1 MNNNFT
7 KLMLAALL
15 TGGCLSASAQQLAFP
30 EAAGWGRFAVGAR
43 NGGTV
48 YHVTNLN
55 DSGTGSLRDAISQ
68 SNRFIVFD
76 VSGVINIK
84 DRLVFKNNQYIA
96 GQTAPGEGITVYG
109 NGVSFSGASNI
120 IVRHMRFRM
129 GHGGSSGKDCAG
141 IASGHDMI
149 FDHCSFS
156 WGLDETFSINS
167 NGAGSSHHITISNS
181 IMSQG
186 LQPHSAGGLMQDPA
200 ITLYRNLYA
209 DNKTRNNKIKTVNQ
223 YTNNIVYNW
232 NAAAYNMGG
241 DSEGDSYCNIE
252 SNLFIS
258 GPSGGKSPFTG
269 GNSNFHCYGDDNWQ
283 DTNNDGTYNPWETTD
298 YSGADRKSEPYTTL
312 TFNGNDYTFPILEK
326 WAAKDLVDKL
336 LPVVGANLPYRDMV
350 DFYVVNQ
357 VKSFGKDGALISTE
371 EQLPFGVPSSWTT
384 ANFTKPVD
392 TDNDGIPDEWEKNNG
407 LNPNDPSD
415 ATKIAANGY
424 ANIENYINSLTVDN
438 RPLYLRAPLFFSVA
452 SSTENSITL
461 SWSDYTEGEE
471 GFILEQKDGDT
482 WKEWKRIP
490 ANTESYVLSGLEPGT
505 TYNLRLKAYKGEN
518 YSDAVEL
525 VAKSRPKYVEMVDCD
540 NFVGDADNWLIAPT
554 TDETETLEG
563 SVTKK
568 AVVVRSD
575 ANVTLAGTGS
585 LDGEA
590 SLNKTG
596 KGTLKVE
603 TENGY
608 KGATVLHDGVF
619 SFATLKNGGVNSS
632 IGASDEFAQNWIWN
646 GGTWN
651 YTGGNTSTNRN
662 AQLYKDTEFRVE
674 NASTVTMNGA
684 IEGDGNMT
692 FSGKGTISPASPSF
706 FQYNGKTVLADGGT
720 LKLGYLKSV
729 ESKQIFLG
737 DETANPA
744 LVLAGGNF
752 TVANGSGLT
761 ICYRFPIEVKE
772 GTYSTFKV
780 DKLNTIRSSVSG
792 TGTLELQ
799 IPYVREYIEGDWTK
813 FYGTLVAKGLG
824 SSSEGS
830 QLMFQSGSK
839 GMPNARVRL
848 ITNTRLMSWANN
860 ANLRLGGLS
869 GDKGTY
875 IGSSGKNAN
884 SAMTW
889 RIGNA
894 NTDEEFNGVID
905 NKTSAGKE
913 GKTNIIKEGS
923 GVWRVNGNNTYTGST
938 VINGGTMVFNG
949 KNTGA
954 GNITVNNEGSKL
966 AGKGSLAGAVVIG
979 ANATIQAG
987 DTLVNGSVLT
997 LGKTLALRDGTTV
1010 EIPADKMN
1018 SNYIAVGGAV
1028 TMGQNVT
1035 LKIADGEFKEAPYA
1049 DTKIQVF
1056 SSANLSITGQFAK
1069 IVPEVPGV
1077 GQTWD
1082 TSALYTEG
1090 YIKVVGGEAKPVDP
1104 TPDPDPDPTPGETK
1118 YALLAYGNM
1127 VAGSYDNSS
1136 YKNMLT
1142 GAQNDEAAGFS
1153 MVITGNLAKSYTKGS
1168 SNPKMT
1174 VEYKGEEIQR
1184 TPIVGSNQTENTI
1197 FLPENAK
1204 VTKMRIWSYTSKN
1217 SSDRPTWWSNVA
1229 GKEYAKDETTEL
1241 RLTSTVTDPDDV
1253 TFTLPSVSET
1263 LTFKNTGEAQ
1273 AYIIALEYYLSNS
1286 TGIDNAATGGV
1297 PVRIQYYDLKGGL
1310 VANPSV
1316 GGIYIMRAT
1325 MDNGKVIVRKVM
1337 K

>member
-15 TGGCLSASAQQLAFP
+15 TGGSLGASAQQLAFP
-30 EAAGWGRFAVGAR
+30 EAAGWGRYAVGAR

-129 GHGGSSGKDCAG
+129 GHGGTSGKDCAG
-141 IASGHDMI
+141 IANGHDMI

-167 NGAGSSHHITISNS
+167 NGACSSYRITISNS

-209 DNKTRNNKIKTVNQ
+209 DNNTRNNKIKTVNQ

-241 DSEGDSYCNIE
+241 DSEGESYCNIE

-269 GNSNFHCYGDDNWQ
+269 GNTNFHCYADGNWQ
-283 DTNNDGTYNPWETTD
+283 DTNNDGVYNPWEATD
-298 YSGADRKSEPYTTL
+298 YSGADLQSTPYSDV
-312 TFNGNDYTFPILEK
+312 TFNGVTYTFPTLEK

-336 LPVVGANLPYRDMV
+336 LPIVGANLPYRDMV

-371 EQLPFGVPSSWTT
+371 EQLPMGVPSSWTT

-392 TDNDGIPDEWEKNNG
+392 TDNDGIPDDWETANG
-407 LNPNDPSD
+407 LDPNDASD

-438 RPLYLRAPLFFSVA
+438 RPLYLRAPQFFAVA
-452 SSTENSITL
+452 SSTESTITL

-482 WKEWKRIP
+482 WKELQRIP
-490 ANTESYVLSGLEPGT
+490 ADTETFTLTGLEPST
-505 TYNLRLKAYKGEN
+505 TLNLRLKAYKGEN
-518 YSDAVEL
+518 YSEAVEL
-525 VAKSRPKYVEMVDCD
+525 VAKSRPKQVEMVDCD
-540 NFVGDADNWLIAPT
+540 TFVGDDENWLIAPT
-554 TDETETLEG
+554 VDETETLEG
-563 SVTKK
+563 SVEKK

-603 TENGY
+603 TVNGY
-608 KGATVLHDGVF
+608 KGATVLHDGEF
-619 SFATLKNGGVNSS
+619 SFGTLKDGGVNSA
-632 IGASDEFAQNWIWN
+632 IGASDEFAQNWIWD
-646 GGTWN
+646 GGVWN
-651 YTGGNTSTNRN
+651 YTGGNTSTNRS

-674 NASTVTMNGA
+674 NASTVTMSGD
-684 IEGDGNMT
+684 IEGDGNVT
-692 FSGKGTISPASPSF
+692 FSGKGTILPASPSF
-706 FQYNGKTVLADGGT
+706 FKYNGKTVLADGGT
-720 LKLGYLKSV
+720 LKLSYLKSV

-737 DETANPA
+737 DETENPA

-752 TVANGSGLT
+752 TVANGGGLT

-772 GTYSTFKV
+772 NTYSTFKI
-780 DKLNTIRSSVSG
+780 DKNNTIKSNVSG

-799 IPYVREYIEGDWTK
+799 IPYVREYLEGDWTK

-824 SSSEGS
+824 SGSEGS

-839 GMPNARVRL
+839 GMPNARVYL
-848 ITNTRLMSWANN
+848 TTNTRLMSWANN
-860 ANLRLGGLS
+860 DNLRIGGLS
-869 GDKGTY
+869 GDKNTT
-875 IGSSGKNAN
+875 IGSSSKNAN

-949 KNTGA
+949 KNTGT
-954 GNITVNNEGSKL
+954 GNITVNNDGSKL

-979 ANATIQAG
+979 ANAVIQAG
-987 DTLVNGSVLT
+987 DTLVDGSTLT
-997 LGKTLALRDGTTV
+997 LGKTLTLRNGTTV
-1010 EIPADKMN
+1010 EIPADKTN
-1018 SNYIAVGGAV
+1018 SNSIAVAGAV
-1028 TMGQNVT
+1028 TLGENVT
-1035 LKIADGEFKEAPYA
+1035 LKIADGAFEEAPYD

-1056 SSANLSITGQFAK
+1056 SSSNLSITGEFAN
-1069 IVPEVPGV
+1069 IVPAIPGE

-1082 TSALYTEG
+1082 LSALYTEG
-1090 YIKVVGGEAKPVDP
+1090 YIKVVGGESKPVDP
-1104 TPDPDPDPTPGETK
+1104 TPDPEPDPTPSGTK

-1127 VAGSYDNSS
+1127 TAGSYDNSS

-1142 GAQNDEAAGFS
+1142 GAQNDEAEGFS
-1153 MVITGNLAKSYTKGS
+1153 MVITGNLAKSYSKGS
-1168 SNPKMT
+1168 TNPKMN
-1174 VEYKGEEIQR
+1174 VEYKGETIAR
-1184 TPIVGSNQTENTI
+1184 TAIIGSNQTENTI

-1204 VTKMRIWSYTSKN
+1204 VTKMRIWSYTSK
-1217 SSDRPTWWSNVA
+1217 SASDRQTWWSNIA
-1229 GKEYAKDETTEL
+1229 GKEYAVSETTEL
-1241 RLTSTVTDPDDV
+1241 RLTSTVSDPDDV
-1253 TFTLPSVSET
+1253 SFTLPDVSET
-1263 LTFKNTGEAQ
+1263 LTFKNSGETQ
-1273 AYIIALEYYLSNS
+1273 AFIIALEYHVDST
-1286 TGIDNAATGGV
+1286 TGIENATTGGV
-1297 PVRIQYYDLKGGL
+1297 PVRIQYYDLNGGL
-1310 VANPSV
+1310 IANPQA

-1325 MDNGKVIVRKVM
+1325 MDNGKIIVRKIM